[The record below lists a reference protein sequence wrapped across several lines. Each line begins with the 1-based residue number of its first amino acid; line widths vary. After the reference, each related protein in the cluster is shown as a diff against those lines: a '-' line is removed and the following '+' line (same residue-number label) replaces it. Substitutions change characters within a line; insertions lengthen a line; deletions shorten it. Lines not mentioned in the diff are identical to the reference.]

1 MKKLVMSTIAAAGIC
16 VATAAPALASVNVG
30 GGTWNY
36 GSSHNVFSWSASV
49 YSNYYHPTHH
59 HSGTSVCGSVNHT
72 VHANAGSWAN
82 SSAGCS
88 YTDSTSAYWN
98 NND

>member
-1 MKKLVMSTIAAAGIC
+1 MRRILKISVVTAAIVLGA
-16 VATAAPALASVNVG
+16 AAPAMATTVNVG

-36 GSSHNVFSWSASV
+36 GTSYVFPVSEGV
-49 YSNYYHPTHH
+49 YSDYYHPTNH
-59 HSGTSVCGSVNHT
+59 HSGTSICAANNVT

-82 SSAGCS
+82 SS
-88 YTDSTSAYWN
+88 TSCGYGGATHAYWN